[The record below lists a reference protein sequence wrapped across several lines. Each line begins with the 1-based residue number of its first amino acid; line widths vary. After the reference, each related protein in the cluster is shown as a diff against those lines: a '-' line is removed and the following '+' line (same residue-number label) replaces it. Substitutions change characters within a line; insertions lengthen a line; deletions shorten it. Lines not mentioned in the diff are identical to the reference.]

1 MQLEIPVGS
10 PNLKNSIRELSQ
22 SPSRALWESFATLK
36 SSITGRISAPS
47 MQSESASG
55 AASVWRWCHSEHCRA
70 QHEQHAV
77 LIFSPHTARQ
87 SSSTRLGAVKCL
99 QSAPLPP
106 QSPVARSLIRCPC
119 VKNQFLR
126 KTNFAHLRR
135 EFLESGARELWG
147 VNEKSISVTH

>member
-1 MQLEIPVGS
+1 MRLEIPVGS

-22 SPSRALWESFATLK
+22 SPSQALWESFATLK

-55 AASVWRWCHSEHCRA
+55 AASVWRWCHSEHRRA
-70 QHEQHAV
+70 QHEQRGV

-99 QSAPLPP
+99 LSAPLPQNP
-106 QSPVARSLIRCPC
+106 HR
-119 VKNQFLR
+119 
-126 KTNFAHLRR
+126 
-135 EFLESGARELWG
+135 LESYQMSSCKNSVFEKNKLCSFRESFYNWALENFEG
-147 VNEKSISVTH
+147 LMKSRSVLPTN

>member
-1 MQLEIPVGS
+1 MYCTFFSICMQLEIPVGS

-47 MQSESASG
+47 IQSESASG

-106 QSPVARSLIRCPC
+106 QSPHRSDSYQMSVCKKS
-119 VKNQFLR
+119 VFEKNKLWSIEERVFRIGCSRTLR
-126 KTNFAHLRR
+126 
-135 EFLESGARELWG
+135 G
-147 VNEKSISVTH
+147 